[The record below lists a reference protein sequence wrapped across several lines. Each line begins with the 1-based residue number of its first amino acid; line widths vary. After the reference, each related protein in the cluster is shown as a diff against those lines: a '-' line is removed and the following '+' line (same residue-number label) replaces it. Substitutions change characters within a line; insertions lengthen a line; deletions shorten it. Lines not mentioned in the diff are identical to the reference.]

1 MLNILPFSYSE
12 MLSITAHCS
21 MEINIKSIFFIL
33 TNVSFSS
40 VSSLFSF
47 PSLLSS
53 LSPAPLLVLGGSAI
67 GMATGRVQA
76 GFLHTRTRP
85 AGLGPNPT
93 RLLNRFFSRGPNPLP
108 LPPSPTGP
116 IKPKQ
121 KGSFFE
127 TSPKLNIKPIANNQS
142 QKSLLFKSPQSHL
155 NKKSHFS
162 ILKPRN
168 NQTNGGDF
176 GSNKI

>member
-85 AGLGPNPT
+85 SGLGPDPA
-93 RLLNRFFSRGPNPLP
+93 RLLNGFFFRGPNP

-127 TSPKLNIKPIANNQS
+127 TSPKLNIKPMAQQPI
-142 QKSLLFKSPQSHL
+142 P
-155 NKKSHFS
+155 
-162 ILKPRN
+162 
-168 NQTNGGDF
+168 
-176 GSNKI
+176 KIPSFQISTATPK